1 MVDILALALS
11 HGLLLLAAWRL
22 LWRPDL
28 DVEERGEPQGEVPKS
43 TSRIPIRGAPR
54 VMRSGRPADAES
66 GESDA

>member
-22 LWRPDL
+22 LWRTDL
-28 DVEERGEPQGEVPKS
+28 DVEERGEPQGEVPKP

-54 VMRSGRPADAES
+54 GMRTGRPADSES